1 MDAVKIYVK
10 IHRKILLF
18 LLEISKS
25 INSISKRG
33 DVMGKLNYSIDLQYM
48 CDCMSEILE
57 MPVCFVEN
65 DVIKSQFNV
74 PFNPFFLS
82 EEEQLNELF
91 RGLDVVSI
99 ECPVIWTN
107 SYLENFI
114 LILIKNGENL
124 QGFFIIGPCIYSEF
138 TSEKI
143 QRMLNDF
150 QVIKNKD
157 VIEKYYQSVPIIS
170 KHRLVKIS
178 IFSYYLIYKKK
189 VSSVNFLD
197 KNKILRTNQSIKNK
211 IALQKSI
218 ILSNEIL
225 RNDIVTSKKIYE
237 SIKLGNKEDVIK
249 YWNSYPLDR
258 VGVLCINSE
267 LRNRK
272 NQAIA
277 GITLATRYAIAG
289 GIPSD
294 CAFTISDFYINN
306 LEKLKD
312 IRTVEELMEEALYT
326 FAERVEFYKKGNC
339 SKNIERCKKFIYE
352 NIYKKIT
359 LQDLA
364 DYTEKNPMYLSTLFR
379 KEVGVSL
386 SIYIQS
392 EKIRE
397 AKKLLVLTDYS
408 LSDIS
413 NLLNFST
420 QSYFTKIFK
429 NYTNITPLQYRKK
442 KKEQLSSF

>member
-1 MDAVKIYVK
+1 MD
-10 IHRKILLF
+10 
-18 LLEISKS
+18 
-25 INSISKRG
+25 
-33 DVMGKLNYSIDLQYM
+33 KLNYSIDLKYM
-48 CDCMSEILE
+48 CDYMSEILE
-57 MPVCFVEN
+57 IPVCFVEN
-65 DVIKSQFNV
+65 NVIKFQFNV
-74 PFNPFFLS
+74 SFNPFFLS
-82 EEEQLNELF
+82 EEEQFNELF
-91 RGLDVVSI
+91 RGLDAVSI

-114 LILIKNGENL
+114 LIRIENGENL

-150 QVIKNKD
+150 QVIKDKD
-157 VIEKYYQSVPIIS
+157 VIVKYYQSVPIIK
-170 KHRLVKIS
+170 KHKLIKIG
-178 IFSYYLIYKKK
+178 IFSYYLLYRKKIN
-189 VSSVNFLD
+189 SVNFLD
-197 KNKILRTNQSIKNK
+197 KNKILRTNPIIKNK

-218 ILSNEIL
+218 ILNNEIL
-225 RNDIVTSKKIYE
+225 RNDIVTSKKLFE
-237 SIKLGNKEDVIK
+237 SIKLGNKKDVIK

-258 VGVLCINSE
+258 VGTLCINSE

-289 GIPSD
+289 GMPSD

-312 IRTVEELMEEALYT
+312 IRSVEELVREALYT

-339 SKNIERCKKFIYE
+339 SKNIERCKNFIYT

-359 LQDLA
+359 LQDLS
-364 DYTEKNPMYLSTLFR
+364 DYTQKNPMYLSTLFR
-379 KEVGVSL
+379 KEVGMSL
-386 SIYIQS
+386 SRYIQG

-397 AKKLLVLTDYS
+397 AKKLLILTDYS

-442 KKEQLSSF
+442 KKEQLSLF

>member
-1 MDAVKIYVK
+1 MD
-10 IHRKILLF
+10 
-18 LLEISKS
+18 
-25 INSISKRG
+25 
-33 DVMGKLNYSIDLQYM
+33 KLNYSIDLQYL
-48 CDCMSEILE
+48 CDHMSEILE
-57 MPVCFVEN
+57 VPVDFVEN
-65 DVIKSQFNV
+65 NVIKFKFNV

-91 RGLDVVSI
+91 RGLDAVSI

-107 SYLENFI
+107 PYLENFV
-114 LILIKNGENL
+114 LIRIGNGKNS

-157 VIEKYYQSVPIIS
+157 LIEKYYQSVPIIR
-170 KHRLVKIS
+170 KHRLVKMG

-189 VSSVNFLD
+189 VNSVNFLD
-197 KNKILRTNQSIKNK
+197 KNKILRTNPSIKNK
-211 IALQKSI
+211 IALQESI
-218 ILSNEIL
+218 ILNNEIS
-225 RNDIVTSKKIYE
+225 RNEIVTSKKIFE
-237 SIKLGNKEDVIK
+237 SIKLGNKKDVIK
-249 YWNSYPLDR
+249 YWNSYPLDK
-258 VGVLCINSE
+258 VGVLCKNNE

-294 CAFTISDFYINN
+294 CAFTISDFYINY

-312 IRTVEELMEEALYT
+312 IRTVEELMEEALYS
-326 FAERVEFYKKGNC
+326 FAERVEFYKKGNF
-339 SKNIERCKKFIYE
+339 SKNIERCKKFVYINIYE
-352 NIYKKIT
+352 RIT

-364 DYTEKNPMYLSTLFR
+364 DYTQKNPMYLSTLFR
-379 KEVGVSL
+379 KEVGMSL
-386 SIYIQS
+386 SRYIQS

-429 NYTNITPLQYRKK
+429 HYTNITPLQYRKK